1 MRPFLNG
8 DVLISTANRFGEH
21 AGVSAIGT
29 IQMAIIVVWPIYGRA

>member
-8 DVLISTANRFGEH
+8 DVLISIANRLGED

-29 IQMAIIVVWPIYGRA
+29 IQMAIIVGCAINGRA